1 LPDNYGYFAY
11 LNSLDP
17 NIFYKILLKKIN
29 ERLLQLVYYSFTNMT
44 KQRSRKRSTRK
55 KLRATSNGNADPDMM
70 SLATQMGDDLMKKI
84 DDEYLE
90 KFGADDEYSLQD
102 IHEYRRK
109 DLYKYDVEYLREMV
123 KYMHTLFELRKKQI
137 EEFKAKAKETSETE

>member
-1 LPDNYGYFAY
+1 MA
-11 LNSLDP
+11 
-17 NIFYKILLKKIN
+17 
-29 ERLLQLVYYSFTNMT
+29 

-55 KLRATSNGNADPDMM
+55 KLRQDDPDMM

>member
-1 LPDNYGYFAY
+1 
-11 LNSLDP
+11 
-17 NIFYKILLKKIN
+17 
-29 ERLLQLVYYSFTNMT
+29 MT

-55 KLRATSNGNADPDMM
+55 KLRKLATSNGNADPDMM

-90 KFGADDEYSLQD
+90 KFGPDDEYSLQD

-123 KYMHTLFELRKKQI
+123 KYMHSSFELRKKQI

>member
-1 LPDNYGYFAY
+1 
-11 LNSLDP
+11 
-17 NIFYKILLKKIN
+17 
-29 ERLLQLVYYSFTNMT
+29 MT

-55 KLRATSNGNADPDMM
+55 KLRQGVLVNRKERLEDVKSRKLATSNGNADPDMM